1 MRKLNSQG
9 QMRYFGPSL
18 DGFDGTAHGFGYR
31 TRESY
36 YRGLTG
42 CASSSVTG
50 WFQNSKQD
58 WTRRW
63 NMTAGGRASN
73 SGARV
78 ASGNVFNTADDA
90 RKAKG

>member
-18 DGFDGTAHGFGYR
+18 DGFDGTVHGFGYR

-42 CASSSVTG
+42 WRKLQRDRLVSELEAGLDAALEYDGWRTG
-50 WFQNSKQD
+50 Q
-58 WTRRW
+58 
-63 NMTAGGRASN
+63 
-73 SGARV
+73 
-78 ASGNVFNTADDA
+78 
-90 RKAKG
+90 